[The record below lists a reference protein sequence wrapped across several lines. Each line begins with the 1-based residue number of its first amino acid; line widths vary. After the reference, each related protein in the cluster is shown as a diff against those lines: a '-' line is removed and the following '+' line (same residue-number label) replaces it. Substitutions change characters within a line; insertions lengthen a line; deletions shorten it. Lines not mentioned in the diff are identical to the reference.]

1 MKFASPG
8 LPLKNTKR
16 MAATS
21 EPCRLNQGS
30 RTHLLFLP
38 TKPPAQ
44 WSVAHENLRADNV
57 KLNLGE
63 IFIPLGPVPCREC
76 VVVENTKKNTT
87 HIVATLRPVGGVCIH
102 CTRLHKRQAVQQVA
116 QASQQQQW
124 GDLATQTDNNP
135 LHI

>member
-38 TKPPAQ
+38 TKLPAQ
-44 WSVAHENLRADNV
+44 WSVAHEKLRADNV
-57 KLNLGE
+57 KLNLLPAGLASNQ
-63 IFIPLGPVPCREC
+63 FVNHVVATSRQPAATPKRQPLGRKHQDRFLAPVRRPPRIAGPPLYETGA
-76 VVVENTKKNTT
+76 NL
-87 HIVATLRPVGGVCIH
+87 LR
-102 CTRLHKRQAVQQVA
+102 
-116 QASQQQQW
+116 
-124 GDLATQTDNNP
+124 
-135 LHI
+135 